1 MEKHEQGV
9 RRLNETVRK
18 VVAFTL
24 ILLGILSLFF
34 LFLSPNPMI
43 EIYGLGAGG
52 CLGLFAFLDL
62 KNALTRSSVMK
73 PQKAQAYAAFRYF
86 LRFAIIGLVFVLI
99 FKSPQTGV
107 LGGVIGF
114 STIKVVVYATH
125 LFDDKAY
132 FSRLFGRKINGK

>member
-9 RRLNETVRK
+9 KRLNETVRK

-24 ILLGILSLFF
+24 ISLGILSLFF
-34 LFLSPNPMI
+34 LFLSSDPMV

-52 CLGLFAFLDL
+52 ALGLFAFLDL

-73 PQKAQAYAAFRYF
+73 PHKAKAYAAFRYF
-86 LRFAIIGLVFVLI
+86 LRFAIVGFVFVLI
-99 FKSPQTGV
+99 FRSPQTGV

-132 FSRLFGRKINGK
+132 FSRLFRRGK